1 MKDLGTKRLETAR
14 LILRRF
20 TLEDAQKMYEN
31 WAGDP
36 EVTKFLT
43 WSTHESAETSRQI
56 LKEWVAAYDNPEVYQ
71 WCIEEKESGEP
82 VGSIGVVSRNEKAQS
97 CEIGYCISRSRW
109 HKGITTEALAEVMR
123 YLFEEVGVLR
133 LESRHDPKNPYSG
146 EVMKNCGMR
155 YEGTRI
161 RADWNNTGICDC
173 ALYGMVTYVGDGN
186 AVQLIVDAQTEGAAQ
201 KAVDSAQTEG
211 KQQGEQ
217 TGHTPKNVISDET
230 IEYVGILA
238 KLELSEEEKEQ
249 AKKDMGEMLD
259 YIDKLNE
266 LDTEGVEPMSHVF
279 PVNNVFRE
287 DVVTNG
293 DGSADTL
300 ANGPVK
306 KDGGFKVP
314 KTIS

>member
-1 MKDLGTKRLETAR
+1 MRHKKQW
-14 LILRRF
+14 IVRR
-20 TLEDAQKMYEN
+20 QREN
-31 WAGDP
+31 
-36 EVTKFLT
+36 
-43 WSTHESAETSRQI
+43 SR
-56 LKEWVAAYDNPEVYQ
+56 ENRPASRRTRR
-71 WCIEEKESGEP
+71 SG
-82 VGSIGVVSRNEKAQS
+82 
-97 CEIGYCISRSRW
+97 
-109 HKGITTEALAEVMR
+109 
-123 YLFEEVGVLR
+123 
-133 LESRHDPKNPYSG
+133 YS
-146 EVMKNCGMR
+146 
-155 YEGTRI
+155 
-161 RADWNNTGICDC
+161 
-173 ALYGMVTYVGDGN
+173 
-186 AVQLIVDAQTEGAAQ
+186 
-201 KAVDSAQTEG
+201 
-211 KQQGEQ
+211 
-217 TGHTPKNVISDET
+217 GHTPKNVISDET

-300 ANGPVK
+300 ANAPVK